1 VKFWSNWRAKRKK
14 NKKAKKREAYL
25 KQRRIAQIASY
36 TLTSIPERFTD
47 DGCSYSP
54 DSLFHSEIGWACRIH
69 DFRYCS
75 RSEGPTEML
84 PEQRMAAD
92 KELRDNLALS
102 FPRWLGWVRFL
113 YYRAVRRFGSMHA
126 WDSCGYDAGE
136 RCKHNMNRP
145 LWMEEDERERT
156 KAKERT

>member
-1 VKFWSNWRAKRKK
+1 MKWWNDWRAKRKAK
-14 NKKAKKREAYL
+14 RKAKKRKKFLA
-25 KQRRIAQIASY
+25 QRTIALTASHV
-36 TLTSIPERFTD
+36 LSKIPERFTD

-75 RSEGPTEML
+75 RTLGPRTFNADE
-84 PEQRMAAD
+84 RMAAD
-92 KELRDNLALS
+92 KELRANIALS
-102 FPRWLGWVRFL
+102 FPKWLGWVRFL
-113 YYRAVRRFGSMHA
+113 YYRAVRRFGSMIA
-126 WDSCGYDAGE
+126 WNSCGYDAGE

-156 KAKERT
+156 GARKRT